1 MSDGRNSKGQ
11 FTKGA
16 SAARAAGGVSKRQR
30 AVARMVEGLVPE
42 AVGVLEARLRSEDEK
57 ISLDAAKEIIKRT
70 MPAKAAAAGNV
81 NVQVNNV
88 SLNGAQEAV
97 AVARLRQLYRAGRIT
112 EAEMA
117 GTRLPALAAPV
128 IDVTATPVLDV
139 EAEEPDALD
148 ALVTAEDEQN

>member
-1 MSDGRNSKGQ
+1 MSDGRDGKGQ

-16 SAARAAGGVSKRQR
+16 SAARAAGGVSKRQK

-42 AVGVLEARLRSEDEK
+42 AVKVLEARLRSADEK

-70 MPAKAAAAGNV
+70 MPAKAAGGGNV

-88 SLNGAQEAV
+88 SMNGAQEAV

-117 GTRLPALAAPV
+117 VTRQPALAAPNV
-128 IDVTATPVLDV
+128 IDV
-139 EAEEPDALD
+139 EAEP
-148 ALVTAEDEQN
+148 VSEDEDQD